1 MNTPSS
7 YSYMSYMLG
16 HNDNPNHSEH
26 IIQTAE
32 LCRRICL
39 ETINEVVPQMVEE
52 VSLKV
57 IKEFLNSNLNGSL
70 KYDVR
75 SLASVSIADF
85 NKIFKSEQ
93 FSRFISDAVA
103 DEIRKRIDEIKIE
116 IK

>member
-1 MNTPSS
+1 MNYPSS
-7 YSYMSYMLG
+7 FSYQSHLMGNAEGVHL
-16 HNDNPNHSEH
+16 NHILEFSE
-26 IIQTAE
+26 
-32 LCRRICL
+32 LSRRIAF
-39 ETINEVVPQMVEE
+39 EVIQEVVPQMVEE

-70 KYDVR
+70 KYDVH
-75 SLASVSIADF
+75 SLASLSIGDF